1 MYLYSIKKTTRP
13 IIMKTLLKTLAVLGS
28 LVICTTAMAQDTF
41 KVKVDQPAHGKVTVS
56 PEVPEDG
63 IVKAGT
69 VLNVKVEVT
78 DEGWVFD
85 SGYYLSFSG
94 GMFYPTYKES
104 MVPEFQVKVE
114 SDILSLGA
122 SIMEESRLEGYR
134 TIQDIV
140 YAQPG
145 VKALKYDMFIPDG
158 ARNLPCIVIIHGGG
172 WSSNTEDIMR
182 GLARELIKG
191 GKYAVASID
200 YRWIAQKDGDE
211 NPNRMNQLIEDCFG
225 AILHIQEHAAEYG
238 INPKKIAVT
247 GDSAGGHLSACTAT
261 LIERVGDGGWG
272 IKPGIYEYLP
282 TYMPKGMSVKK
293 ARKSLM
299 AIKAAAPSYGVFDRA
314 NLVRFA
320 SDLDEA
326 GQMAITPDDNIPSV
340 KDRAIPQY
348 LVLGTLDRTVKHEPI
363 RKYVEHL
370 HAAGQKAELVI
381 IEGAEHAFFDWKPDQ
396 RTKGT
401 FAQYGVP
408 YAADMLRFFDEVFY
422 K

>member
-1 MYLYSIKKTTRP
+1 
-13 IIMKTLLKTLAVLGS
+13 MKTLIKS
-28 LVICTTAMAQDTF
+28 LVFIAGMLFCRAAMAEETF
-41 KVKVDQPAHGKVTVS
+41 KVKVDQPAHGKVTVT
-56 PEVPEDG
+56 PAVPEDG

-85 SGYYLSFSG
+85 SGYYLSMSG
-94 GMFYPTYKES
+94 EVFYPTYKEF
-104 MVPEFQVKVE
+104 MTPEFQVTVNT
-114 SDILSLGA
+114 DIMSLGA
-122 SIMEESRLEGYR
+122 SIMEAERLDGHKE
-134 TIQDIV
+134 IQDVV

-145 VKALKYDMFIPDG
+145 MKPLKYDVFIPDG
-158 ARNLPCIVIIHGGG
+158 AKDLPGIVIIHGGG

-191 GKYAVASID
+191 GKYVVASID
-200 YRWIAQKDGDE
+200 YRWLGTRDGDKT
-211 NPNRMNQLIEDCFG
+211 PNRMNQLIEDCFG

-238 INPKKIAVT
+238 MDPKNLAVT
-247 GDSAGGHLSACTAT
+247 GDSAGGHLSACMGT

-272 IKPGIYEYLP
+272 MKPGVYEFCPTYLP
-282 TYMPKGMSVKK
+282 EGMNIKK

-326 GQMAITPDDNIPSV
+326 GQKAIAPDDNIPSIR
-340 KDRAIPQY
+340 KRAIPQY
-348 LVLGTLDRTVKHEPI
+348 LVLGTLDRTVKREPI
-363 RKYVEHL
+363 ERYVGNL
-370 HAAGQKAELVI
+370 KAAGQNAELVI
-381 IEGAEHAFFDWKPDQ
+381 IEGASHAFFDWKPDQ
-396 RTKGT
+396 GTKDT
-401 FAQYGVP
+401 FAEYGVP

>member
-1 MYLYSIKKTTRP
+1 
-13 IIMKTLLKTLAVLGS
+13 MKTLIKS
-28 LVICTTAMAQDTF
+28 LVFIAGMLFCTAAMAQETF
-41 KVKVDQPAHGKVTVS
+41 KVKVDQPAHGKVTVT
-56 PEVPEDG
+56 PAVPEDG

-85 SGYYLSFSG
+85 SGYYLSMSG
-94 GMFYPTYKES
+94 EVFYPTYKEF
-104 MVPEFQVKVE
+104 MTPEFQVTVNT
-114 SDILSLGA
+114 DIMSLGA
-122 SIMEESRLEGYR
+122 SIMEAERLDGHKE
-134 TIQDIV
+134 IQDVV

-145 VKALKYDMFIPDG
+145 MKPLKYDVFIPDG
-158 ARNLPCIVIIHGGG
+158 AKDLPGIVIIHGGG

-191 GKYAVASID
+191 GKYVVASID
-200 YRWIAQKDGDE
+200 YRWLGTRDGDKT
-211 NPNRMNQLIEDCFG
+211 PNSMNQLIEDCFG

-238 INPKKIAVT
+238 MDPKNLAVT
-247 GDSAGGHLSACTAT
+247 GDSAGGHLSACMGT

-272 IKPGIYEYLP
+272 MKPGVYEFCPTYLP
-282 TYMPKGMSVKK
+282 EGMNIKK

-326 GQMAITPDDNIPSV
+326 GQKAIAPDDNIPSIR
-340 KDRAIPQY
+340 KRAIPQY
-348 LVLGTLDRTVKHEPI
+348 LVLGTLDRTVKREPI
-363 RKYVEHL
+363 ERYVENL
-370 HAAGQKAELVI
+370 KAAGQNAELVI
-381 IEGAEHAFFDWKPDQ
+381 IEGASHAFFDWKPDQ
-396 RTKGT
+396 GTKDT
-401 FAQYGVP
+401 FAEYGVP

>member
-1 MYLYSIKKTTRP
+1 
-13 IIMKTLLKTLAVLGS
+13 MKTLIKS
-28 LVICTTAMAQDTF
+28 LVFIAGMLFCRAAMAEETF
-41 KVKVDQPAHGKVTVS
+41 KVKVDQPAHGKVTVT
-56 PEVPEDG
+56 PAVPEDG

-85 SGYYLSFSG
+85 SGYYLSMSG
-94 GMFYPTYKES
+94 EVFYPTYKEF
-104 MVPEFQVKVE
+104 MTPEFQVTVNT
-114 SDILSLGA
+114 DIMSLGA
-122 SIMEESRLEGYR
+122 SIMEAERLDGHKE
-134 TIQDIV
+134 IQDVV

-145 VKALKYDMFIPDG
+145 MKPLKYDVFIPDG
-158 ARNLPCIVIIHGGG
+158 AKDLPGIVIIHGGG

-191 GKYAVASID
+191 GKYVVASID
-200 YRWIAQKDGDE
+200 YRWLGTRDGDKT
-211 NPNRMNQLIEDCFG
+211 PNSMNQLIEDCFG

-238 INPKKIAVT
+238 MDPKNLAVT
-247 GDSAGGHLSACTAT
+247 GDSAGGHLSACMGT

-272 IKPGIYEYLP
+272 MKPGVYEFCPTYLP
-282 TYMPKGMSVKK
+282 EGMNIKK

-326 GQMAITPDDNIPSV
+326 GQKAIAPDDNIPSIR
-340 KDRAIPQY
+340 KRAIPQY
-348 LVLGTLDRTVKHEPI
+348 LVLGTLDRTVKREPI
-363 RKYVEHL
+363 ERYVGNL
-370 HAAGQKAELVI
+370 KAAGQNAELVI
-381 IEGAEHAFFDWKPDQ
+381 IEGASHAFFDWKPDQ
-396 RTKGT
+396 GTKDT
-401 FAQYGVP
+401 FAEYGVP

>member
-1 MYLYSIKKTTRP
+1 
-13 IIMKTLLKTLAVLGS
+13 MKTLIKS
-28 LVICTTAMAQDTF
+28 LVFIAGMLFCTAAMAQETF
-41 KVKVDQPAHGKVTVS
+41 KVKVDQPAHGKVTVT
-56 PEVPEDG
+56 PAVPEDG

-85 SGYYLSFSG
+85 SGYYLSMSG
-94 GMFYPTYKES
+94 EVFYPTYKES
-104 MVPEFQVKVE
+104 MIPEFQVTVNT
-114 SDILSLGA
+114 DIMSLGA
-122 SIMEESRLEGYR
+122 SIMEAERLDGHKE
-134 TIQDIV
+134 IQDIV

-145 VKALKYDMFIPDG
+145 VKPLKYDVFIPDG
-158 ARNLPCIVIIHGGG
+158 AKDLPGIVIIHGGG

-191 GKYAVASID
+191 GKYVVASID
-200 YRWIAQKDGDE
+200 YRWLGTRDGDKT
-211 NPNRMNQLIEDCFG
+211 PNSMNQIIEDCFG

-238 INPKKIAVT
+238 MDPKNLAVT
-247 GDSAGGHLSACTAT
+247 GDSAGGHLSACMGT
-261 LIERVGDGGWG
+261 LIEKVGDGGWG
-272 IKPGIYEYLP
+272 VKPGVYEFCPTYLP
-282 TYMPKGMSVKK
+282 EGMNIKK

-326 GQMAITPDDNIPSV
+326 GQKAIAPDDNIPSV
-340 KDRAIPQY
+340 KKRAIPQY
-348 LVLGTLDRTVKHEPI
+348 LVLGNLDRTVKREPI
-363 RKYVEHL
+363 ERYVENL
-370 HAAGQKAELVI
+370 KAAGQNAELVI
-381 IEGAEHAFFDWKPDQ
+381 IEGASHAFFDWKPDQ
-396 RTKGT
+396 GTKDT
-401 FAQYGVP
+401 FAEYGVP